1 MRTRED
7 KEPLEAL
14 PGGKEHFKPGLSP
27 RVTPPKDTESR
38 GAITRNVL
46 VPLAALLLLLALIGI
61 VSAL

>member
-27 RVTPPKDTESR
+27 RVTPPKDTERR

-46 VPLAALLLLLALIGI
+46 VTLAALLLLLGLIGI